1 MLLLHILFE
10 KGTHQP
16 IGGGGGE
23 AASTASV
30 LNPRLISSDLYV
42 YVDNGGR
49 SHSYKVTPLRN

>member
-10 KGTHQP
+10 KGTNQP
-16 IGGGGGE
+16 RGGGGG

-49 SHSYKVTPLRN
+49 SYSYKVTPLRN